1 MFQKNILVK
10 ETHFPFI
17 LIEQKHGEPAKGCFG
32 SSTFFRVLWDLNT
45 RISQRLMEGD
55 NQLEWVK
62 GRGFW
67 KIFQKST
74 SWGWEKSRR
83 LSETKCCRFD
93 VQVEH
98 NILRPIFV
106 NIWISY
112 EKSKSLFEETKIYT
126 CILIQ
131 FKIAWNTDYLRTDY
145 LRKDYSRICF
155 CAGICLYVCLSCQVD
170 YFVTHI
176 TLILWLREK
185 CSDKEFFWVR
195 IFLYPDWICE

>member
-10 ETHFPFI
+10 ETHFPYI
-17 LIEQKHGEPAKGCFG
+17 LVEQKHGEPAKGCFG
-32 SSTFFRVLWDLNT
+32 SFHFFRVLWDLNT

-55 NQLEWVK
+55 KQLEWVK

-93 VQVEH
+93 VQVDH
-98 NILRPIFV
+98 NILRLTFV

-112 EKSKSLFEETKIYT
+112 EKLSPCLKRQKYTLAYLYSSRWLGTQIIYVQ
-126 CILIQ
+126 IIYAQIIHVFVSVLG
-131 FKIAWNTDYLRTDY
+131 
-145 LRKDYSRICF
+145 S
-155 CAGICLYVCLSCQVD
+155 VCMSVC
-170 YFVTHI
+170 HI
-176 TLILWLREK
+176 KLTI
-185 CSDKEFFWVR
+185 S
-195 IFLYPDWICE
+195 